1 MTLATS
7 LLLLAGASAILAQ
20 QATLR
25 GTVVDAGS
33 RRPIVNAVVEVGS
46 QTLATDTT
54 GRFSTTVEFGTVM
67 LTASAAGYVD
77 ASLQI
82 DIAPAGVE
90 VEIALVARPR
100 FAEDVTV
107 TGARAPASP
116 THDVTPQQVNTIA
129 GTGDN
134 IFRALATLPGVAA
147 TGEFDSRLSVRGG
160 GPDQNLTM
168 MDGVEIYNPYRLFGL
183 TSAFNPETVER
194 FELSTGGFS
203 ARYGDRLSSILFIEN
218 RIGTPA
224 AGVRGSATLGLTD
237 ANVVTEGRVPGTTS
251 ASWLV
256 TARRTYYDL
265 IAEPLVDTDLPS
277 FGDLQTTVAWE
288 PKPGRQLRV
297 FGLISR
303 EGANAALDGD
313 TSGERFGLQSQ
324 TRNAL
329 GAVAFSSPL
338 GTRFTTRTIV
348 SWYRNRES
356 FDVDAAFRNESRRSN
371 RADDDAIGLGTLAFT
386 RSVAVRDVAIRHETA
401 ITADRHV
408 IETGFETHA
417 IRTAWAWRIAGDRNP
432 HESNPSSMFG
442 GSALPARLDSAA
454 TARRAG
460 AWIIDRWSLGP
471 RIETESG
478 IRIDWSGLAGEVI
491 ASPRFAL
498 TAAVGAVRLR
508 AAGGLFTQSPG
519 YEKLL
524 QSDYF
529 VDLTN
534 AGGGRLRSERAWHA
548 LVGVERPVSRGVVAR
563 AETYYKRFDRL
574 IGGELETPAETTAR
588 VTAYDFPDALR
599 PATLDAPRITTTPSN
614 NRSGRAYGVD
624 LYLAKQKTSSTDR
637 ATGWV
642 SYTLG
647 KAETFAYGQG
657 FPFDYD
663 RRHALSVIAAYA
675 LRPTLDVA
683 ATLRVQSGFP
693 YTPAIGVRVAAVS
706 DTGDVDGDGNVRELI
721 PQRDRTGLLV
731 WETDMGTVS
740 NLNAALL
747 PIFARLDARVT
758 FRPRWSDGRWQF
770 YVDVINVLNRANAG
784 SLEPVLE
791 FDPQSDRPRVS
802 SSGENGLPL
811 LPSLGIRY
819 RF

>member
-1 MTLATS
+1 LDGS
-7 LLLLAGASAILAQ
+7 
-20 QATLR
+20 
-25 GTVVDAGS
+25 VVDATT

-54 GRFSTTVEFGTVM
+54 GRFSTTVKIGTVM

-82 DIAPAGVE
+82 DVAPAGVE
-90 VEIALVARPR
+90 VEVTLVARPR
-100 FAEDVTV
+100 FVEDVTV

-116 THDVTPQQVNTIA
+116 THEVNPQQVNTIA

-194 FELSTGGFS
+194 FELSAGGFS
-203 ARYGDRLSSILFIEN
+203 ARYGDRLSSILLIEN
-218 RIGTPA
+218 RLGTPA
-224 AGVRGSATLGLTD
+224 AGIRGSATLGLTD

-265 IAEPLVDTDLPS
+265 IAEQIVDTDLPS
-277 FGDLQTTVAWE
+277 FADLQTTVAWE

-329 GAVAFSSPL
+329 SAVAFSSPL

-371 RADDDAIGLGTLAFT
+371 RSDDDGIGLGTLAFT
-386 RSVAVRDVAIRHETA
+386 RRVGVRDAAVRHETA
-401 ITADRHV
+401 ITAARHV
-408 IETGFETHA
+408 VDTGFETHA
-417 IRTAWAWRIAGDRNP
+417 IRTEWAWRISGDRNP
-432 HESNPSSMFG
+432 HESNPSTMFG
-442 GSALPARLDSAA
+442 GSALPPRLDSSA

-460 AWIIDRWSLGP
+460 AWIIDRWALGP
-471 RIETESG
+471 RSEIESG
-478 IRIDWSGLAGEVI
+478 IRVDWSGLAGEV
-491 ASPRFAL
+491 
-498 TAAVGAVRLR
+498 TAAPRLAITAAMGGVRVR

-529 VDLTN
+529 VDLTD
-534 AGGGRLRSERAWHA
+534 AGERRLRSERAWHA
-548 LVGVERPVSRGVVAR
+548 MVSVERPLARGVVAR
-563 AETYYKRFDRL
+563 AESYYKRFGRL
-574 IGGELETPAETTAR
+574 IGGRLETLAESTAR
-588 VTAYDFPDALR
+588 ASAYDFPDVLR
-599 PATLDAPRITTTPSN
+599 PAGLDAPRVTTMPSN

-624 LYLAKQKTSSTDR
+624 VYLAKQKTSSADR

-647 KAETFAYGQG
+647 KAQTIAYGRTFA
-657 FPFDYD
+657 FDYD

-675 LRPTLDVA
+675 LRPTLDLA
-683 ATLRVQSGFP
+683 ATLRLQSGFP
-693 YTPAIGVRVAAVS
+693 YTPAIGVRPAAVADS
-706 DTGDVDGDGNVRELI
+706 EDVDGDGNVRELI

-731 WETDMGTVS
+731 WETDMGDVT
-740 NLNAALL
+740 NLNAARL
-747 PIFARLDARVT
+747 PIFARLDVRAT

-770 YVDVINVLNRANAG
+770 YVDVINALNRANAG
-784 SLEPVLE
+784 SIEPVLE

>member
-1 MTLATS
+1 M
-7 LLLLAGASAILAQ
+7 
-20 QATLR
+20 
-25 GTVVDAGS
+25 VDATT

-54 GRFSTTVEFGTVM
+54 GRFSTTVKIGTVM

-82 DIAPAGVE
+82 DVVPAGVE
-90 VEIALVARPR
+90 VEITLVARPR

-116 THDVTPQQVNTIA
+116 THEVSPQQVNTIA

-183 TSAFNPETVER
+183 TSAFNPETVQR
-194 FELSTGGFS
+194 FELGTGGFS
-203 ARYGDRLSSILFIEN
+203 ARYGDRLSSILLIDN
-218 RIGTPA
+218 RTGTRA
-224 AGVRGSATLGLTD
+224 APLRGSATLGLTD
-237 ANVVTEGRVPGTTS
+237 ANVVTEGRVPGTAS

-265 IAEPLVDTDLPS
+265 IAEQIVDTDLPS

-386 RSVAVRDVAIRHETA
+386 RSVAVRDVAVRHETA
-401 ITADRHV
+401 MTADRHV
-408 IETGFETHA
+408 IATGFETHA
-417 IRTAWAWRIAGDRNP
+417 IRTDWAWRITGDRNP

-460 AWIIDRWSLGP
+460 AWVIDRWPLGP
-471 RIETESG
+471 RVATESG
-478 IRIDWSGLAGEVI
+478 LRVDWSGLAGEVLV
-491 ASPRFAL
+491 SPRFAL
-498 TAAVGAVRLR
+498 TAAVGAAQLR

-548 LVGVERPVSRGVVAR
+548 LVGAERPVSRGVVAR

-574 IGGELETPAETTAR
+574 IGGKLETPDETMAR
-588 VTAYDFPDALR
+588 AATYDFPDALR

-647 KAETFAYGQG
+647 KAETIAYGRSL
-657 FPFDYD
+657 PFDYD
-663 RRHALSVIAAYA
+663 RRHALSVVAAYA
-675 LRPTLDVA
+675 VRPTLDLA

-693 YTPAIGVRVAAVS
+693 YTPAIGVRPAAVA
-706 DTGDVDGDGNVRELI
+706 DLEDVDGDGNVRELV
-721 PQRDRTGLLV
+721 PQRDRSGLLV
-731 WETDMGTVS
+731 WETDMGDVT
-740 NLNAALL
+740 NLNAARL
-747 PIFARLDARVT
+747 PTFARLDVRVT

-784 SLEPVLE
+784 SIEPDLEY
-791 FDPQSDRPRVS
+791 DPQSDRPRVIS
-802 SSGENGLPL
+802 SRGNALPF
-811 LPSLGIRY
+811 LPSLGLRY